1 MINAFA
7 IPPLVPTPSQTP
19 TQTVTPTVTTTNTP
33 TPTITPTNTQTP
45 SQTPTQTKTPTTTP
59 TNTQTPTQTQTTT
72 PTITPSTSLPAGVCI
87 YYTVGNGINI
97 STFQTQGPTADFND
111 VQFADLIELRFSRNA
126 YSGTTDNPIQTSV
139 DFNSIF
145 SNMGSGSTISIVGR
159 GSASGVS
166 ILLQLTGTAAYA
178 GTQMIVN
185 SDFGGINIVSSEGI
199 GFTNSGTYCVEF
211 NNIAPT
217 PTPTPTNTVTPT
229 VTPSNTTTVTPT
241 KTQTPTPSVTKTNT
255 PTPSITTT
263 TTQTQTPTRTVT
275 PTITPT
281 QTTTQNPTNTP
292 TNTQTPTNTPSTTA
306 TNTPTKTPTNTPT
319 STPTS
324 TITPSITSTNTP
336 TPSLSVGCQS
346 YDLVNQ
352 WWFNY
357 GIQTI
362 GNIGSNGYSRSATT
376 ASQVVYINLATEPAS
391 KQNVQD
397 YKPFFDTL
405 LISDVIRIYNV
416 PDRSTGYADFEING
430 TPTYY
435 PNVGS
440 ENYSYPVE
448 LKLNNNWD
456 QRTTDDF
463 PIYFTGTTINFF
475 DSGGTQYTTFVSC
488 V

>member
-33 TPTITPTNTQTP
+33 TPTTTPTNTQTP
-45 SQTPTQTKTPTTTP
+45 TQTTTQTKTPTTTP

-72 PTITPSTSLPAGVCI
+72 PTITPTTSLPAGVCI

-97 STFQTQGPTADFND
+97 STFQTQGPTNDFSD

-126 YSGTTDNPIQTSV
+126 YSGTTDNPIQSSV

-178 GTQMIVN
+178 GSQMIIN
-185 SDFGGINIVSSEGI
+185 SGFGGINIVSSEGI

-263 TTQTQTPTRTVT
+263 NTPTPSITTTTTQTQTPTRTVT

-292 TNTQTPTNTPSTTA
+292 TNTV
-306 TNTPTKTPTNTPT
+306 
-319 STPTS
+319 
-324 TITPSITSTNTP
+324 TPSITSTNTP

-346 YDLVNQ
+346 YDLINQ

-405 LISDVIRIYNV
+405 LISDVIRIYNT

-435 PNVGS
+435 PSFGS

-456 QRTTDDF
+456 QRITDDF

-475 DSGGTQYTTFVSC
+475 NSGGTQYTTFVSC
-488 V
+488 I

>member
-72 PTITPSTSLPAGVCI
+72 PTITPTTSLPAGVCI

-97 STFQTQGPTADFND
+97 STFQTQGPTADFSD

-166 ILLQLTGTAAYA
+166 LLLQLTGTAAYA

-229 VTPSNTTTVTPT
+229 VSPSNTTTVTPT
-241 KTQTPTPSVTKTNT
+241 RTVTPTNTLTPTNT
-255 PTPSITTT
+255 NSPSQTVTPSITASNTPTISITPSITT
-263 TTQTQTPTRTVT
+263 
-275 PTITPT
+275 
-281 QTTTQNPTNTP
+281 
-292 TNTQTPTNTPSTTA
+292 
-306 TNTPTKTPTNTPT
+306 
-319 STPTS
+319 
-324 TITPSITSTNTP
+324 TNTP
-336 TPSLSVGCQS
+336 TPSLSVGCQT
-346 YDLVNQ
+346 YNLVNQ
-352 WWFNY
+352 WWFNM
-357 GIQTI
+357 GIQTV
-362 GNIGSNGYSRSATT
+362 GNIGTNGYTRSATT

-391 KQNVQD
+391 RQNVQD

-405 LISDVIRIYNV
+405 AIGDVIRIYNV
-416 PDRSTGYADFEING
+416 PDRSTGYGDFEINS
-430 TPTYY
+430 TPIYAPPPFFIECY
-435 PNVGS
+435 N
-440 ENYSYPVE
+440 YPVT
-448 LKLNNNWD
+448 LKTNNNWD
-456 QRTTDDF
+456 QKTIDDF
-463 PIYFTGTTINFF
+463 PTYFTGTTINFF

-488 V
+488 I